1 MNVSGINSG
10 TVNLEALLSHIGD
23 VQKTTDVATG
33 KEVLTLSVRNEGI
46 PSNYTVNIPQIE
58 TPSKVDSAAI
68 DSLAAKLQNG
78 GALKFTPEQFNVFKD
93 QVVKTYD
100 KTSKV
105 LNDASSSSSTS
116 KSNVM
121 FDIYTLMALL
131 VEVAQKQKEANR
143 ETRHSQNSAMQKAI
157 QDQADQ
163 QRAAAEIGLI
173 VGVVC
178 GAVSAIASAVMMGMQ
193 VSSFAKQLQITKSAG
208 LDASTT
214 KATTLA
220 HTDTVAHAEA
230 KLQTVEA
237 QVGPEVADQVKAD
250 FGAQLVDDQ
259 AGNLG
264 QNFQD
269 ARTNLAN
276 AETAKVNA
284 ENNLQTAKNNL
295 ETARTKQQTAQQEL
309 DAKKAEVGLDAKTAK
324 YEKAVTD
331 AADPQKQKMFTKE
344 LLDNDVATA
353 KAELDQAKALVQPK
367 ETALNDAKQAVT
379 DAQAEVNNRQNDVN
393 IANQN
398 KTQAENA
405 FNQAKANYS
414 KTIQDVGEQYA
425 EKYQTAI
432 ERRENPLPGADK
444 AQLEQDV
451 QTARAEMEM
460 ARAYEAKLLAADDVM
475 TPSEQKDMVKMARAE
490 VHEATKA
497 VLNRDDYKI
506 HEQRIQMFSGINGII
521 SSLGQLG
528 QNIGQGVSSMQAAE
542 ATKIGAEE
550 KRQEELADQSKELYD
565 EEQKLIDS
573 VLQLM
578 QAVSQA
584 ETQSMRDAIQA

>member
-10 TVNLEALLSHIGD
+10 TVNLEALLSRIGD

-33 KEVLTLSVRNEGI
+33 KEVLTLSVRNDGV
-46 PSNYTVNIPQIE
+46 PSSYTVNFPQIE
-58 TPSKVDSAAI
+58 APANMNPEAI
-68 DSLAAKLQNG
+68 DSLIGKLQDG
-78 GALKFTPEQFNVFKD
+78 GALKFTADQFKIFKEQVT
-93 QVVKTYD
+93 KTYA
-100 KTSKV
+100 KTA
-105 LNDASSSSSTS
+105 DAVETVSSSSK

-143 ETRHSQNSAMQKAI
+143 ETRRAQHSAVQKAI

-193 VSSFAKQLQITKSAG
+193 ISSFAKQMQITKNAG
-208 LDASTT
+208 LDAQTT
-214 KATTLA
+214 KASALA
-220 HTDTVAHAEA
+220 HTDTVAHADA

-237 QVGPEVADQVKAD
+237 QVGVEVADRVKAD
-250 FGAQLVDDQ
+250 FSNQLVDDQ

-264 QNFQD
+264 QNFEQ

-276 AETAKVNA
+276 ADTAKATA
-284 ENNLQTAKNNL
+284 ENNLQSAKNDL
-295 ETARTKQQTAQQEL
+295 ETARANQQTAQQEL
-309 DAKKAEVGLDAKTAK
+309 DAKKAEVGLDAKQAQFDR
-324 YEKAVTD
+324 AVADRDNPQMQNLFGKD
-331 AADPQKQKMFTKE
+331 A
-344 LLDNDVATA
+344 LNDSVTRTQNALNDA
-353 KAELDQAKALVQPK
+353 KAAVAPK
-367 ETALNDAKQAVT
+367 ETALNNARQAVT

-398 KTQAENA
+398 KVNAENA
-405 FNQAKANYS
+405 FNQAKSNYS
-414 KTIQDVGEQYA
+414 KTVQDVGDQYA
-425 EKYQTAI
+425 EKYQTAL
-432 ERRENPLPGADK
+432 ERRDNPVPGADK

-490 VHEATKA
+490 VQDATKA
-497 VLNRDDYKI
+497 VFNRNDYKI
-506 HEQRIQMFSGINGII
+506 QEQRIQLFSGINGIVT
-521 SSLGQLG
+521 SLGQMG
-528 QNIGQGVSSMQAAE
+528 QNIGQGVSSMQSAE

-550 KRQEELADQSKELYD
+550 KRQEELAEQSKELYD

-578 QAVSQA
+578 QAVAQA